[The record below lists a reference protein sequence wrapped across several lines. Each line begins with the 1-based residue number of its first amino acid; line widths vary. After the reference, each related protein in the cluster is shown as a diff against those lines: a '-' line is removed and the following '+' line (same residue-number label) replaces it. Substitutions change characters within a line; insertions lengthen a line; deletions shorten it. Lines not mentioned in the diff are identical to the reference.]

1 MGTQLGMAVA
11 PGADG
16 VFWRFRARRAQPP
29 SHLPSCTSPP
39 AHGAGPTAATH
50 PFWGHQCPTGTTP
63 VTASPSG
70 DHASSRKRWH
80 HSHCPPA
87 PPARPGLAQEKNSPL
102 CATIA
107 RLSPEPPGPFPPA
120 PGSCPTRS
128 APSRAPLLP
137 PGQWARP
144 PQAPHTCAPGCP
156 APALRHCPRGV
167 SHGGYFKA
175 ELPLPRRGPVAGQG
189 GAAKPRATRL
199 AGNRQQH
206 REPPRHLPG
215 DPSAMGLLRQDRCR
229 TSAQLPAPLPPVT
242 PGAQAPAGSQ
252 HSVTAGSLPAVTGVS
267 FWPLSDDSRATFPP
281 LSLERAWPPELLSS
295 SQLRFSPC
303 SALPAVLSHR
313 SPRRPPVQDAQ
324 EWGGCSCPAWG
335 WGAAPNPHPSAA
347 PGSQTVMGTGSSGMA
362 RHQKALLYLG
372 LSPKAAVGSIPC
384 APPVLPA
391 PSEAQ
396 HGTAALATQTR
407 RRASA
412 EVCWLP
418 CCPERQLGRLNEILG
433 ITSRGKGVSALGAVS
448 QRGGGWAGASGTAA
462 GLKQPPG
469 FATRGSRSQP
479 GPWTPRTGF
488 GLGTARRSS
497 RSRPCCSQPAGSQ
510 VDIFQ
515 LECLK

>member
-1 MGTQLGMAVA
+1 M
-11 PGADG
+11 
-16 VFWRFRARRAQPP
+16 
-29 SHLPSCTSPP
+29 
-39 AHGAGPTAATH
+39 
-50 PFWGHQCPTGTTP
+50 
-63 VTASPSG
+63 
-70 DHASSRKRWH
+70 
-80 HSHCPPA
+80 
-87 PPARPGLAQEKNSPL
+87 
-102 CATIA
+102 
-107 RLSPEPPGPFPPA
+107 
-120 PGSCPTRS
+120 
-128 APSRAPLLP
+128 
-137 PGQWARP
+137 
-144 PQAPHTCAPGCP
+144 
-156 APALRHCPRGV
+156 
-167 SHGGYFKA
+167 
-175 ELPLPRRGPVAGQG
+175 
-189 GAAKPRATRL
+189 
-199 AGNRQQH
+199 
-206 REPPRHLPG
+206 
-215 DPSAMGLLRQDRCR
+215 
-229 TSAQLPAPLPPVT
+229 
-242 PGAQAPAGSQ
+242 
-252 HSVTAGSLPAVTGVS
+252 TAGSLPAVTGVS
-267 FWPLSDDSRATFPP
+267 FWPLSDDSRAAFPP

-313 SPRRPPVQDAQ
+313 SRRRPPMQDAQ
-324 EWGGCSCPAWG
+324 EWGGRSCPVWG
-335 WGAAPNPHPSAA
+335 WGAAPNPHPSPA
-347 PGSQTVMGTGSSGMA
+347 PGSQTMMGRGSSGMA
-362 RHQKALLYLG
+362 WHQKALLYLG

-396 HGTAALATQTR
+396 HGTVALATQTH

-469 FATRGSRSQP
+469 FATRGRRSQP

-488 GLGTARRSS
+488 GFGTARRSS